1 MRIAVIIPDRL
12 DRPNFLAQCKKMLD
26 YQSVKPDATFL
37 INYLP
42 RSEKPDITQRYRT
55 GYERVSELN
64 LKHPESAYDLIFF
77 IENDDFYSPYYIED
91 MIAHWKLNG
100 EPDLFGTS
108 YTTYYH
114 IGLRAYFNF
123 YHPERASMMNTVIK
137 PNLDIIW
144 PPGHESFTDMHLWT
158 RDRCLEGSKKVWT
171 PNSQLSIGIK
181 HGVGMCGGRQHTTG
195 LQRFTIKG
203 GLGNEAA
210 GGVDDSELKWL
221 YQHVKEESIFNF
233 YKSFGK

>member
-77 IENDDFYSPYYIED
+77 IENDDF
-91 MIAHWKLNG
+91 
-100 EPDLFGTS
+100 
-108 YTTYYH
+108 
-114 IGLRAYFNF
+114 
-123 YHPERASMMNTVIK
+123 
-137 PNLDIIW
+137 
-144 PPGHESFTDMHLWT
+144 
-158 RDRCLEGSKKVWT
+158 
-171 PNSQLSIGIK
+171 
-181 HGVGMCGGRQHTTG
+181 
-195 LQRFTIKG
+195 
-203 GLGNEAA
+203 
-210 GGVDDSELKWL
+210 
-221 YQHVKEESIFNF
+221 
-233 YKSFGK
+233 